1 MPRPFIRWFLF
12 TLCLA
17 VFASALVWI
26 SARML
31 AMENERRE
39 AERSAQVQERVRLA
53 LWRMESIAST
63 LLIRENARPASHY
76 QAFYSP
82 TDLYTTGNRPI
93 PEGEALTPSPLLGEK
108 PDLVRLHF
116 EVLDGLS
123 TVCSPQV
130 PEGENAVLANSWYVI
145 DSKFAATSA
154 DLKQLESIL
163 RKRPDLRNITTASA
177 DVPAPTTFA
186 PQEET
191 QAAPI
196 PQIARKDGFEPS
208 IAEAQQMANS
218 REFAQRS
225 NVISQN
231 IAAEKSEAMKV
242 PMKKVAATPPRA
254 TAVKP
259 SAQKPPLSSA
269 DSMRSA
275 ASRLF
280 IGEAIADAAPPSPS
294 PPQEFPSLAGD
305 LSASWIDGELFLFRN
320 AQLQGQSRL
329 QGIWLDWPT
338 LQTRLLDTIR
348 DLLPSASLHPAT
360 DAERTDPDTLV
371 TLPIKFSHGPVSIA
385 LPAMHRPILRTLA
398 IAWISLFA
406 AAAAIAFVLQRAL
419 TLSERRGAFVSAVTH
434 ELRTPL
440 TTFQLYSEM
449 LAEDMVSDPA
459 KRKDYL
465 NTLHSESGRLMHL
478 VENVLS
484 FSRIERGRTAARE
497 ETLTSR
503 DLIDRMLPRLR
514 QRASSCDLHLE
525 VERSPDADETLL
537 KVDPLAVEQILSNL
551 VDNACKYAA
560 PASRQPRLDLH
571 LNRVGKHLHLSI
583 RDYGPGLPKAQR
595 KKLFQPFAKSASEA
609 AHSAPGVG
617 LGLALSKRLAR
628 ELGGDLRHDPPTDGG
643 TRFVLSLPV
652 AKLAN

>member
-1 MPRPFIRWFLF
+1 MHRPILRWLLF

-26 SARML
+26 SGRML

-39 AERSAQVQERVRLA
+39 AERSAQIQERVRLA

-82 TDLYTTGNRPI
+82 TDLYTTGNKPI

-130 PEGENAVLANSWYVI
+130 PEGKNAALANNWYVI
-145 DSKFAATSA
+145 DPKTAASSA
-154 DLKQLESIL
+154 DLKKLESIL
-163 RKRPDLRNITTASA
+163 RKRSDLRNITAASA
-177 DVPAPTTFA
+177 GVQASRSSAPVD
-186 PQEET
+186 QV
-191 QAAPI
+191 QAAPQ
-196 PQIARKDGFEPS
+196 PQMAKKDSVDPS
-208 IAEAQQMANS
+208 IAMAQQVANN
-218 REFAQRS
+218 REFQQRS
-225 NVISQN
+225 NLINQY
-231 IAAEKSEAMKV
+231 IAAGKSEAMKV
-242 PMKKVAATPPRA
+242 PMKKVADVE
-254 TAVKP
+254 TAAEAAKP
-259 SAQKPPLSSA
+259 SAPRQATSSFN
-269 DSMRSA
+269 SLRSA
-275 ASRLF
+275 AGSVS
-280 IGEAIADAAPPSPS
+280 IEEAVADAAPISSS
-294 PPQEFPSLAGD
+294 PPKPQELPSLAGD

-320 AQLQGQSRL
+320 ARLEGQSRL
-329 QGIWLDWPT
+329 QGIWLDWPS
-338 LQTRLLDTIR
+338 LQQRLLETIR
-348 DLLPSASLHPAT
+348 DLLPAATLRPAT
-360 DAERTDPDTLV
+360 EAERTDPDTLV
-371 TLPIKFSHGPVSIA
+371 TLPIKFSHGPVAIA
-385 LPAMHRPILRTLA
+385 LPEMHRPILRTLA
-398 IAWISLFA
+398 IAWASLLL

-449 LAEDMVSDPA
+449 LAEDMVTDPA

-497 ETLTSR
+497 ETLTAR
-503 DLIDRMLPRLR
+503 DLLDRMLPRLR
-514 QRASSCDLHLE
+514 QRASSCGLTLQIQ
-525 VERSPDADETLL
+525 RSPEADETRL
-537 KVDPLAVEQILSNL
+537 KVDPLAAEQILSNL

-560 PASRQPRLDLH
+560 PASSQPTLDLH
-571 LNRVGKHLHLSI
+571 LQRIGRQLHLSL

-595 KKLFQPFAKSASEA
+595 MKLFQPFTKSASEA

-628 ELGGDLRHDPPTDGG
+628 ELGGDLRYDPPTDDG
-643 TRFVLSLPV
+643 TRFVLTLP
-652 AKLAN
+652 AL